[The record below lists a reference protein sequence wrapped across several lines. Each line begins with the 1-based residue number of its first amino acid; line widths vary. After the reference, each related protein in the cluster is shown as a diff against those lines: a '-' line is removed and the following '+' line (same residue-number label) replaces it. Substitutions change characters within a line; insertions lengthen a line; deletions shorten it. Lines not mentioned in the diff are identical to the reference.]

1 MMFTKTLIFA
11 FIGTALAF
19 PEGVLVSN
27 GLTRAPKVIT
37 RDIPRSEL
45 AKRDFDPTIIS
56 TEDHPTNPLMVR
68 QTCNPCSP
76 DGCGA
81 CGSTGTS
88 VPMEVLL
95 QGKVYGRGTLPV
107 TLDFQIPQLGDLSRF
122 GAEEASLKLSPNFPI
137 AHSGNLPICIST
149 TSDTL

>member
-1 MMFTKTLIFA
+1 MLSRLAGSDFRTQGKLEHPLCREGISTDRFQMYKSQQPCEISTKTSTAFTLLLHSNPTTFSAHLSNMIFTKTLIFA

-45 AKRDFDPTIIS
+45 AKRDFDPTVIS

-68 QTCNPCSP
+68 QICNPCSP
-76 DGCGA
+76 DDCGA
-81 CGSTGTS
+81 CGSVG
-88 VPMEVLL
+88 
-95 QGKVYGRGTLPV
+95 
-107 TLDFQIPQLGDLSRF
+107 
-122 GAEEASLKLSPNFPI
+122 
-137 AHSGNLPICIST
+137 
-149 TSDTL
+149 